1 MKKHHQVITTLMLSL
16 IIKELAGTF
25 STPKG
30 SPLKRSKVMIKDLE
44 IMQTFINNIATWGYV
59 WLSAERFWDYIWR
72 VSIIQNTPTSLQ
84 WDLWYPWGP
93 LSSVRHPHKHKWLP
107 ANSQIS
113 SLWQTRQIRLIL
125 DKTEQLASTVLSTH
139 LTAVWIPFAKHL
151 QLSFRDYVISP
162 ECFSMRAYRSVSACL
177 CWAVSINNMF
187 ILTGDA
193 RVIDLRLKE
202 KKNAVKKACIFFRRE
217 WRNPRDCMDAS
228 VWLTAPGVL
237 HTTQPTCIHK
247 SVSAR
252 LERTHPDWHVYRC
265 FPLHAFLRT
274 DRVTV
279 WKMQKRTK
287 KFPSCPLSRLLS
299 CMIYEMGG
307 GTWLSCVCT
316 RGQMRLLYVLARLRL
331 YLSAPRSHLFSC
343 WSCLSNVTHTEAPK
357 ENALENRSFSLLY
370 CGAASNQTT
379 WRQHY
384 ISTSNISISP
394 WACKQLL

>member
-1 MKKHHQVITTLMLSL
+1 MET
-16 IIKELAGTF
+16 
-25 STPKG
+25 STWLYG
-30 SPLKRSKVMIKDLE
+30 CECLTDRSRCAPYHTADL
-44 IMQTFINNIATWGYV
+44 Y
-59 WLSAERFWDYIWR
+59 SR
-72 VSIIQNTPTSLQ
+72 
-84 WDLWYPWGP
+84 
-93 LSSVRHPHKHKWLP
+93 K
-107 ANSQIS
+107 
-113 SLWQTRQIRLIL
+113 
-125 DKTEQLASTVLSTH
+125 
-139 LTAVWIPFAKHL
+139 
-151 QLSFRDYVISP
+151 
-162 ECFSMRAYRSVSACL
+162 CVSA
-177 CWAVSINNMF
+177 SGENPS
-187 ILTGDA
+187 
-193 RVIDLRLKE
+193 RL
-202 KKNAVKKACIFFRRE
+202 
-217 WRNPRDCMDAS
+217 
-228 VWLTAPGVL
+228 
-237 HTTQPTCIHK
+237 TCIQVF
-247 SVSAR
+247 S
-252 LERTHPDWHVYRC
+252 LTCIP
-265 FPLHAFLRT
+265 RT

-370 CGAASNQTT
+370 CGAASNQTA